1 MHERSAGRRVV
12 GVILVVM
19 SAFAM
24 FGPVP
29 AFGQEDGGTSVATTL
44 RYEDAN
50 QERQVAQGV
59 TIVVTDADGTEIG
72 SGQSDA
78 DGLFELAVPGAGEYI
93 LTIDPA
99 TLPEGV
105 GLRDVERTSVTVSAQ
120 EGQIA
125 RGLFQLVAGDA
136 DEGGGR
142 ARFLGT
148 SVRQLAQL
156 TLEGVKLGLF
166 LAISA
171 IGLSL
176 LFGTTG
182 LVNFAHGEMIG
193 FGVLI
198 AYFFNFYGLAG
209 AFGFLGSLPAP
220 FGDGVNLIWA
230 SMLAVV
236 CGGALGWLLDRVVFG
251 PLRRRGVSL
260 ISAMVVSIGLSIFIR
275 YVFLFAFGGNP
286 RFYRDYTAQR
296 GIDLFGLVTI
306 TPKDLVAALISL
318 AVLIGVGFF
327 LNTTKMGKAMRAV
340 ADNRDLAESSGID
353 VQKVINR
360 VWVASGALAA
370 LGGVF
375 VGLSEQVSWNIGF
388 RILLLI
394 FAGVVLGGLGT
405 AYGALVGC
413 LIVGIGV
420 QVSTIWIP
428 TELKNVGAL
437 VVLIIVL
444 VFRPQGVLGQK
455 ERIG

>member
-1 MHERSAGRRVV
+1 MRRIVGLILTLLAMAG
-12 GVILVVM
+12 
-19 SAFAM
+19 M
-24 FGPVP
+24 FVPLP
-29 AFGQEDGGTSVATTL
+29 AFGQESTSVATRL
-44 RYEDAN
+44 RYEEGG
-50 QERQVAQGV
+50 ERIPVEGV
-59 TIVVTDADGTEIG
+59 TIVVTDADGAEVGAAPTDAEG
-72 SGQSDA
+72 SFQ
-78 DGLFELAVPGAGEYI
+78 LEVPGGGDYT
-93 LTIDPA
+93 LTIDTA

-105 GLRDVERTSVTVSAQ
+105 SLRDEERTSITVSVQ
-120 EGQIA
+120 EGQVG
-125 RGLFQLVAGDA
+125 RGLFALISG
-136 DEGGGR
+136 EGGADVGS

-148 SVRQLAQL
+148 SVRQLSQL
-156 TLEGVKLGLF
+156 TVEGLKLGLF
-166 LAISA
+166 LAIAA

-176 LFGTTG
+176 IFGTTG

-193 FGVLI
+193 FGLLM

-209 AFGFLGSLPAP
+209 AFGFLSGLPAP
-220 FGDGVNLIWA
+220 FGDGMNLIFA
-230 SMLAVV
+230 AVV
-236 CGGALGWLLDRVVFG
+236 AIALGGVLGYLLDRFVFG

-286 RFYRDYTAQR
+286 RFYRDYTAQA
-296 GIDLFGLVTI
+296 GIRLFDLVSI
-306 TPKDLVAALISL
+306 TPKDLVAAGISL
-318 AVLIGVGFF
+318 AVLIGVGVF
-327 LNTTKMGKAMRAV
+327 LSTTKMGKAMRAV

-360 VWVASGALAA
+360 VWVAAGSLAA

-375 VGLSEQVSWNIGF
+375 MGLSEQVSWNIGF
-388 RILLLI
+388 RNLLLI
-394 FAGVVLGGLGT
+394 FAGVTLGGLGT

-413 LIVGIGV
+413 LIVGIGI

-437 VVLIIVL
+437 LVLIVVL